1 MRASAGWAGR
11 WRHVALAAA
20 VVIWTVSA
28 GGQSVAVDETFS
40 AAPDHPAIAYETT
53 PANDAVVRLVRDLE
67 SGTRKLEFEPGN
79 GYLRSLLRALD
90 IDASSQ
96 VVAFSKTSLQ
106 GNLISP
112 ANPRAVYFNE
122 STAVAL
128 PRGGFIEIATL
139 DPRQGFAFYML
150 GQQAGERPQLA
161 RPKACLTCHLSYT
174 SLNVPGALVRS
185 VATASGGDTLPF
197 VWNGTTSHRT
207 PTAER
212 WAGWYVTGR
221 SGAAAHLGNAL
232 LRADARATEP
242 APAVSSLPSLSA
254 QVPTSRLLTPHSDI
268 AALLVFDHQMHGMNL
283 LVRTG
288 WEVRVAQADAP
299 ATAAAVAAKVAVD
312 LVDYLLFIDEAPL
325 AGPVGGD
332 SGFAATFAGR
342 GPKDRAGRS
351 LRDLDLGTRLLKYP
365 CSYLIYSDAFDGL
378 PPLAKEAVYAHLW
391 QVLGGALRDTPR
403 YARRTIA
410 ERQAIVEILRETKR
424 DLPSYFGEALR

>member
-1 MRASAGWAGR
+1 MWA
-11 WRHVALAAA
+11 A
-20 VVIWTVSA
+20 SA
-28 GGQSVAVDETFS
+28 GGQSAVDETFS
-40 AAPDHPAIAYETT
+40 ATPEHPAIAYETT
-53 PANDAVVRLVRDLE
+53 PASDAVVRLVRDLE
-67 SGTRKLEFEPGN
+67 SGTRKLDFEPGY

-90 IDASSQ
+90 IDMSSQ

-112 ANPRAVYFNE
+112 VNPRAVYFNE

-161 RPKACLTCHLSYT
+161 RPKACLTCHLSFA

-185 VATASGGDTLPF
+185 VATATGGDTLPF

-221 SGAAAHLGNAL
+221 SGAVAHLGNAL
-232 LRADARATEP
+232 LRADTRATEP
-242 APAVSSLPSLSA
+242 APAVSSLASLSA
-254 QVPTSRLLTPHSDI
+254 QVPASRLLTPHSDI
-268 AALLVFDHQMHGMNL
+268 AALLTFDHQMHGMNL

-299 ATAAAVAAKVAVD
+299 ATAGTVAAKMAVD

-325 AGPVGGD
+325 AGPVGGE
-332 SGFAATFAGR
+332 SGFAAAFARR
-342 GPKDRAGRS
+342 GPRDRAGRS
-351 LRDLDLGTRLLKYP
+351 LRDLDLARRLLKYP
-365 CSYLIYSDAFDGL
+365 CSYLVYSEAFDAL
-378 PPLAKEAVYAHLW
+378 PPLARDAVYARLW
-391 QVLGGALRDTPR
+391 RVLSGAERGTPR
-403 YARRTIA
+403 YARLSRGD
-410 ERQAIVEILRETKR
+410 RQAIIEILRDTKP
-424 DLPSYFGEALR
+424 DLPPYFQEAVQ

>member
-1 MRASAGWAGR
+1 
-11 WRHVALAAA
+11 
-20 VVIWTVSA
+20 
-28 GGQSVAVDETFS
+28 
-40 AAPDHPAIAYETT
+40 
-53 PANDAVVRLVRDLE
+53 VVRLVRDLE
-67 SGTRKLEFEPGN
+67 SGTRKLDFEPGY

-90 IDASSQ
+90 IDMSSQ
-96 VVAFSKTSLQ
+96 IVAFSKTSLQ

-112 ANPRAVYFNE
+112 VNPRAVYFNE

-161 RPKACLTCHLSYT
+161 RPKACLTCHLAFA

-185 VATASGGDTLPF
+185 VATATGGDTLPF

-221 SGAAAHLGNAL
+221 SGAVAHLGNAL
-232 LRADARATEP
+232 LRADTRATEP
-242 APAVSSLPSLSA
+242 APAVSSLASLSA
-254 QVPTSRLLTPHSDI
+254 QVSASRLLTPHSDI
-268 AALLVFDHQMHGMNL
+268 TALLVFDHQMHGMNL

-325 AGPVGGD
+325 AGPLGGD
-332 SGFAATFAGR
+332 SGFAAAFAAR
-342 GPKDRAGRS
+342 GPRDRAGRS
-351 LRDLDLGTRLLKYP
+351 LRDLDLARRLLKHP
-365 CSYLIYSDAFDGL
+365 CSYLVYSEAFDAL
-378 PPLAKEAVYAHLW
+378 PPLARDAVYARLW
-391 QVLGGALRDTPR
+391 RVLSGAERGTSRYARLSRSDRQAIIEILRDTKP
-403 YARRTIA
+403 
-410 ERQAIVEILRETKR
+410 
-424 DLPSYFGEALR
+424 DLPPYFQEAVR